1 MRGFTLVEL
10 LVVVA
15 IIGILAAIAIPTFSL
30 YRTKSYNSVALD
42 NLRNLVNVEEA
53 YYAGYQTYH
62 KYKCEDGVVT
72 EGEDMSFKCSSQV
85 VISAT
90 PNTLG
95 DEWTATSYHLRGNTT
110 YYYDSSTGRIH
121 Q

>member
-15 IIGILAAIAIPTFSL
+15 IIGILAAISIPS
-30 YRTKSYNSVALD
+30 YYKYKKSTYNAVAKD
-42 NLRNLVNVEEA
+42 NIRNLVNVEEA

-62 KYKCEDGVVT
+62 KYSCEDGNVT
-72 EGEDMSFKCSSQV
+72 EGADMEFKCSSQV

-90 PNTLG
+90 PSPLG
-95 DEWTATSYHLRGNTT
+95 DEWTATSYHKKGDTT
-110 YYYDSSTGRIH
+110 YYYESTRGRIH
-121 Q
+121 E